1 MSNAQVRHVAQIH
14 LAVLASCTKGD
25 FLKALTYFPFQALAI
40 IIIIIF
46 FAFDLIQTAVTEA
59 ARAEAAKLPSLS
71 GWFQKVAVL
80 VALVRRSRLCSTAK
94 AI

>member
-1 MSNAQVRHVAQIH
+1 VSNAQVRHVAQLH

-46 FAFDLIQTAVTEA
+46 SHFI
-59 ARAEAAKLPSLS
+59 
-71 GWFQKVAVL
+71 
-80 VALVRRSRLCSTAK
+80 
-94 AI
+94 